1 MVAQTAV
8 NHLVRGSRNQDNR
21 FPMPKEFYTE
31 KDIEDLFNRGV
42 RSLQV
47 TENVVLTELAY
58 EKAKRLDF
66 QLITDRADNPPAAPV
81 RPYISEQQ
89 ARRPVPTIGPLT
101 PAREAQPKPAS
112 SAVRETSPGTSQ
124 GQMESDVEQR
134 IRSAVIARL
143 GNQVD
148 AKLLDNIIHRV
159 VKGVGLK

>member
-1 MVAQTAV
+1 
-8 NHLVRGSRNQDNR
+8 
-21 FPMPKEFYTE
+21 MPKEFYTE
-31 KDIEDLFNRGV
+31 KDIEDLFQRGI

-58 EKAKRLDF
+58 EKAKRLDVH
-66 QLITDRADNPPAAPV
+66 LITDRVDNPPAAPV

-89 ARRPVPTIGPLT
+89 MRRPVETIRSVPPVVESQPNPDYTRAERSDRPGS
-101 PAREAQPKPAS
+101 AVEAQNSK
-112 SAVRETSPGTSQ
+112 
-124 GQMESDVEQR
+124 DIEQR

-159 VKGVGLK
+159 VKSVGLK

>member
-1 MVAQTAV
+1 
-8 NHLVRGSRNQDNR
+8 
-21 FPMPKEFYTE
+21 MPKEFYTE
-31 KDIEDLFNRGV
+31 RDIEDLFQRGI

-58 EKAKRLDF
+58 EKARGLGF

-81 RPYISEQQ
+81 RPYIAEQQ
-89 ARRPVPTIGPLT
+89 TSRPVSTIGPASSPVESL
-101 PAREAQPKPAS
+101 PKPAIPR
-112 SAVRETSPGTSQ
+112 APTEPQ
-124 GQMESDVEQR
+124 ESGERNASIGNVAAAQRRGDVEQR

-159 VKGVGLK
+159 VKSVGLK